1 MKFKIKILLGI
12 CLMLL
17 LCTFSG
23 CTLDTGKADIYDNNE
38 KIAKDGDS
46 YSYVGRNE
54 SGSKNEITVKYG
66 KFSGSDTIWNIES
79 EGQSEITIKYDSK
92 VESGDFKGVL
102 ISPEKKVEDI
112 LVGTETGERTIKLT
126 EGKYRFKFVGNKAKG
141 KIEISIKT
149 EEDEQVKI
157 RKVDND

>member
-1 MKFKIKILLGI
+1 
-12 CLMLL
+12 MLL

-23 CTLDTGKADIYDNNE
+23 CTLNTGKSDIYNNNE
-38 KIAKDGDS
+38 KIARDGDS

-54 SGSKNEITVKYG
+54 SGSKNDINVKYG
-66 KFSGSDTIWNIES
+66 KFSGSETIWNIES
-79 EGQSEITIKYDSK
+79 EGECEIAIKYDSK

-102 ISPEKKVEDI
+102 INPEKQVEDI
-112 LVGTETGERTIKLT
+112 LLGTEEGEKTIKLT

-141 KIEISIKT
+141 EIKISIDT
-149 EEDEQVKI
+149 GEEEYVKI